1 MDDLCLLRE
10 AVEEPPPLTAAAR
23 TAARGKLFDAI
34 GGEGGRGRTAM
45 PSRRTAFRIAV
56 AASVAAGAGTAVMTA
71 ASRGKGAPA
80 DAAGASRAP
89 RMELTAAQVLDR
101 AARRTLAEDALPI
114 PRNDQYI
121 YSRTFTAVTP
131 LNGGKV
137 RTWTDENW
145 YSVDG
150 TKPSR
155 TSLRGKVRD
164 HPPLAANE
172 RYEFPLEY
180 AELQKWPTDPDGI
193 VDRLTF
199 GGQTHYSSN
208 DPVPN
213 ERERVIYF
221 RACYFMQW
229 PRVMPP
235 GLEAGLFH
243 VLERLPGL
251 RADHHGTDAHG
262 RRGIAVSLP
271 NAGASFVFDART
283 YDFLGMRSPFSEDK
297 VVDGEIVS
305 RRVGTQVTSREEVGV
320 VDRIGQ
326 RP

>member
-34 GGEGGRGRTAM
+34 GGEGRRGRTAL

-56 AASVAAGAGTAVMTA
+56 AATVAAGAGTAVMTA

-80 DAAGASRAP
+80 DAAGSSRSP
-89 RMELTAAQVLDR
+89 RMALTAAQVLDR

-121 YSRTFTAVTP
+121 YSRTFTSVTP
-131 LNGGKV
+131 LNGGKA

-155 TSLRGKVRD
+155 TSLRGKVRN
-164 HPPLAANE
+164 HPPFAANE
-172 RYEFPLEY
+172 SYEYPLEY

-193 VDRLTF
+193 VDRLMH
-199 GGQTHYSSN
+199 GKVRIVSN

-213 ERERVIYF
+213 EHERFIYSDV
-221 RACYFMQW
+221 CNFMQW

-251 RADHHGTDAHG
+251 IVDRHGTDAHG
-262 RRGIAVSLP
+262 RQGIAVSLP
-271 NAGASFVFDART
+271 NEGASFVFDPET
-283 YDFLGMRSPFSEDK
+283 YDFLGMRSFFSEDK
-297 VVDGEIVS
+297 VVGGKIVP
-305 RRVGTQVTSREEVGV
+305 RRVGTQATSREEVGV